1 MISKLVRRMLVAQ
14 VLSALTVSL
23 CLLIDN
29 MMIGRYLGVPALA
42 ADSLANPL
50 LLALGAVGTIL
61 ATGVQVACGK
71 SLGKGSQAETN
82 VCYSTAV
89 MTALA
94 FSVTFAL
101 LAVTLRVPLAKLLG
115 ANDAQLVKDTG
126 GYIAGFSIGAP
137 ATVSAL
143 ILIPFLQIAGQSGLL
158 VVAVL
163 MMTVTD
169 VAFDLLSV
177 FVFKGG
183 MFGMGLASSLS
194 YYMAVIIA
202 GSYFLSHKCV
212 FKFSFSG
219 VKLRKLKE
227 FLIGGAPTVFWLA
240 ASVLLVYVMNMI
252 LMDMD
257 SGNTLVAAFTVVS
270 TIGNASNCI
279 STGTG
284 GVALTLSSVF
294 YTEEDRTGLK
304 VLLNTLFSAA
314 AAMAAAVTAALL
326 IFAPRLVSLFIPE
339 AGTYQDTVIFAL
351 RMYSLGLLPYC
362 INSAF
367 KGCYQGTG
375 RVRHMELISVMEGI
389 VLPVAAALV
398 LRGAAGSSGVWCYF
412 LVGETLT
419 LMGIVVW
426 VWIKKR
432 AVTLRTE
439 DLLLLGSG
447 FGVPPEDML
456 EADINNINDVINVS
470 CAASEFCRAHGGD
483 ERLSANLALCVEE
496 MGTNIVTHGFVPN
509 KKNSFS
515 IRLQYKDGHWTLRF
529 RDDCKAFDPV
539 AHVSEH
545 TTSEGM
551 GIRIAMRVAD
561 EARYTYSMNLNN
573 LVMVFYENKTAPKQ
587 RKGWRRSKTRRRS
600 WAEPRRFFR
609 RWKR

>member
-1 MISKLVRRMLVAQ
+1 MIGKLVRRMLVAQ

-82 VCYSTAV
+82 VCYSTAMV
-89 MTALA
+89 TALV
-94 FSVTFAL
+94 FSAVFAL
-101 LAVTLRVPLAKLLG
+101 FAVTLHVPLAKLLG
-115 ANDAQLVKDTG
+115 ANEAQLIKDTG

-137 ATVSAL
+137 ATVLAL

-183 MFGMGLASSLS
+183 MFDMGLASSLS

-212 FKFSFSG
+212 FKFAFPN

-227 FLIGGAPTVFWLA
+227 FLIGGAPTVFWLV

-257 SGNTLVAAFTVVS
+257 GDNTLVAAFTVVS

-294 YTEEDRTGLK
+294 YTEEDKTGLK
-304 VLLNTLFSAA
+304 ALLSALFGAA
-314 AAMAAAVTAALL
+314 ATTAAAVTAALL
-326 IFAPRLVSLFIPE
+326 IFAPQLVSLFIPE

-367 KGCYQGTG
+367 KNCYQGTG
-375 RVRHMELISVMEGI
+375 RVKHMEAISVLEGI
-389 VLPVAAALV
+389 VLPVAAALM
-398 LRGAAGSSGVWCYF
+398 LRQTAGRAGIWCYF
-412 LVGETLT
+412 LVGEVLT
-419 LMGIVVW
+419 LAGIVMW
-426 VWIKKR
+426 VWLKKHT
-432 AVTLRTE
+432 VTLRTE
-439 DLLLLGSG
+439 DLLLLDSG

-456 EADINNINDVINVS
+456 ETDIHDINDVINMS

-496 MGTNIVTHGFVPN
+496 MGTNIVTHGFAPN
-509 KKNSFS
+509 KKNNFS
-515 IRLQYKDGHWTLRF
+515 IRLQYKDKHWTLRF

-539 AHVSEH
+539 SHLAGQTGSE
-545 TTSEGM
+545 SM
-551 GIRIAMRVAD
+551 GIRLAMRTAD

-573 LVMVFYENKTAPKQ
+573 LMMILRDKN
-587 RKGWRRSKTRRRS
+587 
-600 WAEPRRFFR
+600 
-609 RWKR
+609 

>member
-1 MISKLVRRMLVAQ
+1 MIGKLVRRMLIAQ
-14 VLSALTVSL
+14 ALSALTVSL

-61 ATGVQVACGK
+61 ATGVQVACSR
-71 SLGKGSQAETN
+71 SLGKGSKQETD
-82 VCYSTAV
+82 VCYSTAL
-89 MTALA
+89 MTALVFSFA
-94 FSVTFAL
+94 FML
-101 LAVTLRVPLAKLLG
+101 LAVTLHVPLAKLLG
-115 ANDAQLVKDTG
+115 ANDEQLIKDTG

-202 GSYFLSHKCV
+202 GSYFLSPKCV

-227 FLIGGAPTVFWLA
+227 FLISGAPAVFWLA
-240 ASVLLVYVMNMI
+240 ASVLCVYVMNMI
-252 LMDMD
+252 LMDAD

-270 TIGNASNCI
+270 TIGNASNCV
-279 STGTG
+279 STGTS
-284 GVALTLSSVF
+284 GVALTLSGIL

-304 VLLNTLFSAA
+304 ELLRALFRT
-314 AAMAAAVTAALL
+314 AAVMALGVTAVLL
-326 IFAPRLVSLFIPE
+326 IFAPQLVSLFIPE
-339 AGTYQDTVIFAL
+339 EGAYQDTVIFAL
-351 RMYSLGLLPYC
+351 RMYALGLLPYC
-362 INSAF
+362 MNSAF

-375 RVRHMELISVMEGI
+375 RVRHMEIISVLEGI
-389 VLPVAAALV
+389 ALPAAAALA
-398 LRGAAGSSGVWCYF
+398 LKHAAGNSGIWCYF
-412 LVGETLT
+412 LAGEVLT
-419 LMGIVVW
+419 LAGIVLW
-426 VWIKKR
+426 VWLRKHS
-432 AVTLRTE
+432 VTWRTE
-439 DLLLLGSG
+439 DLLLLRSD

-456 EADINNINDVINVS
+456 EADIHDIYDVMAMS
-470 CAASEFCRAHGGD
+470 RKAADFCLSHGGN
-483 ERLSANLALCVEE
+483 ERQSANLALCVEE
-496 MGTNIVTHGFVPN
+496 MGTNIVTHGFAPN
-509 KKNSFS
+509 RKNSFS

-539 AHVSEH
+539 SHIAGN
-545 TTSEGM
+545 EGPENV
-551 GIRIAMRVAD
+551 GIRLAMKVAD

-573 LVMVFYENKTAPKQ
+573 LMMVLHDTD
-587 RKGWRRSKTRRRS
+587 R
-600 WAEPRRFFR
+600 
-609 RWKR
+609 

>member
-1 MISKLVRRMLVAQ
+1 MIGKLVRRMLVAQ

-89 MTALA
+89 VTALV
-94 FSVTFAL
+94 FSAVFAL
-101 LAVTLRVPLAKLLG
+101 FAVTLHVPLAKLLG
-115 ANDAQLVKDTG
+115 ANEAQLIKDTG

-137 ATVSAL
+137 ATVLAL

-169 VAFDLLSV
+169 VTFDLLSV

-194 YYMAVIIA
+194 YYVAVIIA

-219 VKLRKLKE
+219 VKLSKLKE

-240 ASVLLVYVMNMI
+240 ASVLLVFVMNMI

-257 SGNTLVAAFTVVS
+257 SSNTLVAAFTVVS
-270 TIGNASNCI
+270 TIGNTSNCI

-284 GVALTLSSVF
+284 GVALTLSSVL

-304 VLLNTLFSAA
+304 VLLNTLFVAA
-314 AAMAAAVTAALL
+314 ATMAAAVTAALL
-326 IFAPRLVSLFIPE
+326 IFAPQLVSLFIPE
-339 AGTYQDTVIFAL
+339 GGTYQDTVIFAL

-367 KGCYQGTG
+367 KSCYQGTG
-375 RVRHMELISVMEGI
+375 RVKHMETISVLEGI
-389 VLPVAAALV
+389 VLPVAAALM
-398 LRGAAGSSGVWCYF
+398 LRQTGGSSAVWCYF
-412 LVGETLT
+412 LVGEVLT
-419 LMGIVVW
+419 LMGIVMW
-426 VWIKKR
+426 VWLKKR

-439 DLLLLGSG
+439 DLLLLDSG
-447 FGVPPEDML
+447 FGVPLEDML
-456 EADINNINDVINVS
+456 EADIRDINDVIDLS

-496 MGTNIVTHGFVPN
+496 MGTNIVTHGFAPN
-509 KKNSFS
+509 KKNNFS
-515 IRLQYKDGHWTLRF
+515 IRLQYKDNHWTLRF

-539 AHVSEH
+539 SHIADQKSSE
-545 TTSEGM
+545 SM
-551 GIRIAMRVAD
+551 GIRLAMRTAD

-573 LVMVFYENKTAPKQ
+573 LMMILCDK
-587 RKGWRRSKTRRRS
+587 
-600 WAEPRRFFR
+600 
-609 RWKR
+609 KR